1 LHSLEPWACNA
12 ILQRNWVLATC
23 QKMMEVTKYMED
35 DSMHKNVGMPLIS
48 QFTMKVN
55 IENAMQAT
63 NGPKRG

>member
-1 LHSLEPWACNA
+1 
-12 ILQRNWVLATC
+12 
-23 QKMMEVTKYMED
+23 MMEVTKYMED